1 MINLANASKY
11 RKKRKHKKMGEE
23 YICRSTLVCMNEKPT
38 KMNVLLGTVSSA
50 TAILEG
56 TKFTKQK
63 QTSDMR
69 QAIRLR
75 SNSAR

>member
-1 MINLANASKY
+1 
-11 RKKRKHKKMGEE
+11 
-23 YICRSTLVCMNEKPT
+23 MNEKPT